1 MNVTAEAG
9 RDGSSTAHGKAVN
22 MAGNAA
28 EHTSIDPMVL
38 IEGLSKDFGT
48 TAAVRN
54 LSLEVREGE
63 LFGLVG
69 PDGAGKTTTL
79 RMLAGILRP
88 TSGDAL
94 IDGISVRQDPE
105 AIKEHIAYMPQ
116 RFGLYQDLTVME
128 NLLFYAD
135 LFRVPA
141 NLRSDRIETLFGF
154 SRLGAFKDRLAGAL
168 SGGMK
173 QKLGLACALIHSPRI
188 LLLDEPTNGVDPVSR
203 RDFWKILYDLLKQGI
218 SIIVS
223 TAYLDEAERMTRVAL
238 MHHGSLVELG
248 EPQALKDLVA
258 GIVLE
263 LISSDTGRSRKLLA
277 GTPGIFDI
285 NVFGDSLHV
294 HVDDKEMG
302 TVVRQKLEEQSIQ
315 VTSLRQIDPGMEDAF
330 LSLIQKRE
338 DSDDGEMQSTLG

>member
-1 MNVTAEAG
+1 MIPPQMEPHYDYIIRTQ
-9 RDGSSTAHGKAVN
+9 D
-22 MAGNAA
+22 
-28 EHTSIDPMVL
+28 L
-38 IEGLSKDFGT
+38 CKDFGAT
-48 TAAVRN
+48 RAVRS
-54 LSLEVREGE
+54 LKLEVRDGE

-88 TSGDAL
+88 TSGDAWVN
-94 IDGISVRQDPE
+94 GISVTHDPE

-141 NLRSDRIETLFGF
+141 RLRPERIKRLFGF
-154 SRLGAFKDRLAGAL
+154 SRLESFRDRLAGAL

-203 RDFWKILYDLLKQGI
+203 RDFWKILYDLLKEDI
-218 SIIVS
+218 SIVVS

-238 MHHGSLVELG
+238 MHHGSIVELG
-248 EPQALKDLVA
+248 EPQALKDLVE
-258 GIVLE
+258 GIILE
-263 LISSDTGRSRKLLA
+263 LISSDIARSRALLS
-277 GTPGIFDI
+277 GTPGILDV
-285 NVFGDSLHV
+285 NVFGDGLHV
-294 HVDDKEMG
+294 HVKDEGVAEVARTALEKG
-302 TVVRQKLEEQSIQ
+302 GVRIA
-315 VTSLRQIDPGMEDAF
+315 SLRQIDPVMEDAF
-330 LSLIQKRE
+330 LSLIQKQE
-338 DSDDGEMQSTLG
+338 SEVVPAG

>member
-1 MNVTAEAG
+1 MAG
-9 RDGSSTAHGKAVN
+9 RTSEQSVN
-22 MAGNAA
+22 GP
-28 EHTSIDPMVL
+28 IVL
-38 IEGLSKDFGT
+38 IEGLSKDFGAT
-48 TAAVRN
+48 KAVRD

-88 TSGDAL
+88 TSGDAW
-94 IDGISVRQDPE
+94 IDGISVRRDPE

-116 RFGLYQDLTVME
+116 RFGLYQDLTVIE

-141 NLRSDRIETLFGF
+141 KLRSDRIETLFGF

-203 RDFWKILYDLLKQGI
+203 RDFWKILYDLLKEGI

-238 MHHGSLVELG
+238 MHHGSVIELG
-248 EPQALKDLVA
+248 EPQELKDLVD
-258 GIVLE
+258 GVVLE
-263 LISSDTGRSRKLLA
+263 LISSDIGRSRKLLS
-277 GTPGIFDI
+277 GTPGVFDI
-285 NVFGDSLHV
+285 NVFGDSLHLR
-294 HVDDKEMG
+294 
-302 TVVRQKLEEQSIQ
+302 VRDEEVATAVRRKLEELAVEIE
-315 VTSLRQIDPGMEDAF
+315 SLQQIEPGMEDAF
-330 LSLIQKRE
+330 LSLIQKQE
-338 DSDDGEMQSTLG
+338 AATESS